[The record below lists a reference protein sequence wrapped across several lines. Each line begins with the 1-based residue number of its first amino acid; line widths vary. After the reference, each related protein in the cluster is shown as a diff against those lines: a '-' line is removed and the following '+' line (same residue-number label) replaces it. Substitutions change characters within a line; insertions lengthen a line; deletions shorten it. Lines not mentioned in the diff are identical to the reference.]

1 MPAKKK
7 SAKTRSNKFTEQAKA
22 NIEKAIKQAEGD
34 VEKAIETNEKLNL
47 ELKKVKKDIHQ
58 MPHDPV
64 VYGPHCHGS

>member
-22 NIEKAIKQAEGD
+22 NIKKAIKQAEGD

-47 ELKKVKKDIHQ
+47 ELKKVKTDLARY
-58 MPHDPV
+58 PYSP
-64 VYGPHCHGS
+64 VYGGPRCK

>member
-7 SAKTRSNKFTEQAKA
+7 SAKTRNNKFTEQAKA

-47 ELKKVKKDIHQ
+47 ELKKVKNDLARY
-58 MPHDPV
+58 PYSP
-64 VYGPHCHGS
+64 VYGGPRCK

>member
-22 NIEKAIKQAEGD
+22 NIKKAIKKAEGD

-47 ELKKVKKDIHQ
+47 ELKKVKTDLSRY
-58 MPHDPV
+58 PYNPA
-64 VYGPHCHGS
+64 YGGPRC